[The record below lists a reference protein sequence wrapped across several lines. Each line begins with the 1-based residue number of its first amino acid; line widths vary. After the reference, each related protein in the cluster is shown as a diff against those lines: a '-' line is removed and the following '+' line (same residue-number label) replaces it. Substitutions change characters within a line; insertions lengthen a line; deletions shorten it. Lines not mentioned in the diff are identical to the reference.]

1 MKQPYQLLGDI
12 ISRMEVSDV
21 VLTKYLS
28 RSSANAEVLPH
39 GFSQFAQGHT
49 VIIAKGENGIIFMST
64 VTKVPCSRIIDNP
77 IDCNDIIQLPKH
89 LSHYI
94 STLHHR
100 VFAYK
105 HVKGEENS
113 WKRLQLTEAGENL
126 KIEPNSYGMYDDVRC
141 HVNSSVDSGRLKFIM
156 NGKIV
161 NCQTLIQE
169 GGPDLPEIYRKAHL
183 DALDKLEYNSK
194 KFMLMKGENFASDL
208 GESSNVPNWDDFYDF
223 EPIPKPDILK
233 FCKKGVGDLSP
244 LGEPESTP
252 ILPSWCNPQICI
264 AEKEEPFTT
273 GSEVTSETVTDLPKI
288 INSISEIIS

>member
-1 MKQPYQLLGDI
+1 MKQPFQILGDI

-21 VLTKYLS
+21 VLTKYLF
-28 RSSANAEVLPH
+28 RSAVNARELPR
-39 GFSQFAQGHT
+39 GFSQSAVEHT

-64 VTKVPCSRIIDNP
+64 VTKVPCSHTIDNP
-77 IDCNDIIQLPKH
+77 IDCNDIIQLPEYF
-89 LSHYI
+89 SHYI

-100 VFAYK
+100 VFVYK
-105 HVKGEENS
+105 DVKGQKNS
-113 WKRLQLTEAGENL
+113 WKNLELTEARENL
-126 KIEPNSYGMYDDVRC
+126 KIEPNADGMYDDVRC

-183 DALDKLEYNSK
+183 DGLDKLEYNSK
-194 KFMLMKGENFASDL
+194 KFLLVKGENSASDL
-208 GESSNVPNWDDFYDF
+208 GESNVPDWDDFYDF

-264 AEKEEPFTT
+264 AEKEEQFTT